1 MRKLMARVAL
11 RSALAISAV
20 GIVTA
25 AGVFGGDSNRSTP
38 DGSGQSAQVRAAAYG
53 TADTAPGPAPA
64 PGTAPGTVPAAESLR
79 ADPAR
84 TGASSYT
91 LRTEN
96 GPRAALA
103 ARIVTATLL
112 LTGLLLTGLGA
123 VGMRGPSLL
132 RRPAAD
138 DGPAAGDAL
147 PYPAGA
153 AHPAA
158 PVYAPLHVPRP
169 GGHPRFGPPPT

>member
-1 MRKLMARVAL
+1 MRKLMARVVL

-25 AGVFGGDSNRSTP
+25 AGVFGGDSNSSTP
-38 DGSGQSAQVRAAAYG
+38 DRSGQSAHARAAAYG
-53 TADTAPGPAPA
+53 MPVPAHDPERGQAPA
-64 PGTAPGTVPAAESLR
+64 PLPGAESPR
-79 ADPAR
+79 TEPAGA
-84 TGASSYT
+84 GASSYT

-112 LTGLLLTGLGA
+112 LTGLVLTGLGA
-123 VGMRGPSLL
+123 IGMRGPSLL
-132 RRPAAD
+132 RRPADDAEPVAD
-138 DGPAAGDAL
+138 DAPPYVGGAGEPGTPA
-147 PYPAGA
+147 
-153 AHPAA
+153 
-158 PVYAPLHVPRP
+158 YAPLHVPRP

>member
-25 AGVFGGDSNRSTP
+25 TGVFGGDSNRSTP
-38 DGSGQSAQVRAAAYG
+38 DGPRHSAQVRAAAYG
-53 TADTAPGPAPA
+53 TADTASDSA
-64 PGTAPGTVPAAESLR
+64 PGTSSGAAPAADGLR
-79 ADPAR
+79 AEPAGR
-84 TGASSYT
+84 GASTYT

-112 LTGLLLTGLGA
+112 LTGLVLTGLGA

-132 RRPAAD
+132 RRPAA
-138 DGPAAGDAL
+138 GAEPAAGDVL
-147 PYPAGA
+147 PYAAGPG
-153 AHPAA
+153 HPAV